1 MLSVIELMRAID
13 SGALSPAAVIDRCA
27 AAIAAREAT
36 IGAFTCLDIGAARA
50 AAAIVKGPLAG
61 IPVGVKDIFDTADFP
76 TEFGSPIYAGYRS
89 RGDAS
94 LVALMRRAGC
104 TVLGKTVT
112 TEFAYF
118 TPRGTRN
125 PHNPGHTPGGSSSGS
140 AAAVAAGMVPLAT
153 GSQTGGSIIRPAA
166 YCGVA
171 GFKPSFRLLPTV
183 GMKPFSW
190 SLDTAGLFAASVA
203 DVAYATAAITARDL
217 RVDRQA
223 PPGAPAIAVLD
234 MQHWTEASDAMKE
247 AVSRAARAAEAAGA
261 TVTTLRLPDAV
272 ADLAETQQAIQ
283 NHEAAQALAYE
294 YNTHRDQL
302 SDTLRMLIEKGM
314 AITPDGY
321 DSARRTAQHARRAFA
336 ALEGADIILAP
347 SATGI
352 APEGLSS
359 TGSPVFNWLWTLLGT
374 PCVNVPGLADS
385 SGMPLGVQVI
395 ARFGQDHAALQAG
408 HFLEHAI
415 RRSA

>member
-1 MLSVIELMRAID
+1 MLSVIELIRAIE
-13 SGALSPAAVIDRCA
+13 SGALSPGAVIDRCA
-27 AAIAAREAT
+27 EAIAAREAA

-50 AAAIVKGPLAG
+50 AAATAKGPLAG

-76 TEFGSPIYAGYRS
+76 TEFGSPIYAGHHS

-166 YCGVA
+166 YCSVA

-203 DVAYATAAITARDL
+203 DVAYAMAAISGRDL
-217 RVDRQA
+217 RVDHQVFDA
-223 PPGAPAIAVLD
+223 PTIAVLD
-234 MQHWTEASDAMKE
+234 MHHWTEASDAMKD

-272 ADLAETQQAIQ
+272 ADLAGTQQAIQ

-294 YNTHRDQL
+294 YDTHRDQL
-302 SDTLRMLIEKGM
+302 SDTLRALIEKGM

-321 DSARRTAQHARRAFA
+321 DSARRKAQHARRAFA

-385 SGMPLGVQVI
+385 NGMPLGVQVI
-395 ARFGQDHAALQAG
+395 ARFGRDHTALQAG